1 MTLDEMAKILSET
14 SMGKKSLEEI
24 KAMLVKNPNGSKKEE
39 RKNGRV

>member
-24 KAMLVKNPNGSKKEE
+24 KAMLVKNPTSPNTEE
-39 RKNGRV
+39 RNNGRV